1 MMALAGQKTITAAA
15 TPEIL
20 GNQVLAED
28 SVLAIKALSTNTGTI
43 SVSDTSAGTAA
54 AWVLAATDPAIY
66 LEVPNLNSV
75 WLAASVNGE
84 GVMWYVT
91 KP

>member
-15 TPEIL
+15 TPE
-20 GNQVLAED
+20 
-28 SVLAIKALSTNTGTI
+28 IKALSTNTGTI

-75 WLAASVNGE
+75 WLKASVDGE